1 MAIEAVVTIDI
12 DDDINPK
19 NLISSIQSAISSING
34 VPTKINI
41 QDVDN
46 PQSLFIKKSISGVDD
61 DE

>member
-12 DDDINPK
+12 DDDVNPK

>member
-1 MAIEAVVTIDI
+1 MDIEAVVTIDI
-12 DDDINPK
+12 DDDVNPK